1 MSIETLPIL
10 KKLDPQSIE
19 YQLALQ
25 AAPVLKG
32 IKIANLILILTG
44 REDSFYPLVAEL
56 GLSAF
61 KLGTVD
67 EKTVFLLYRRKM
79 LERYLRIED
88 NLSFLRK
95 MGYEEN
101 DLYPM
106 LKKLSER
113 YLDCTLHGGQFPHEM
128 GIFLGYPLDDVQ
140 GFIQN
145 KGRNY
150 LLVGHW
156 MVYFD
161 LEAKKRIFESYDRA
175 QEEMFRQMAK
185 GHGLK
190 ELCLIS

>member
-1 MSIETLPIL
+1 MSIETLPII

-44 REDSFYPLVAEL
+44 REDSFYPLVTEL

-79 LERYLRIED
+79 LEKYLRIED

-101 DLYPM
+101 DLYLM

-113 YLDCTLHGGQFPHEM
+113 YLDCTLRGEQFPHEM

-140 GFIQN
+140 AFIQN